1 MGQILRETIAE
12 IVKNYMEASS
22 PSTFLYGT
30 VVSESPLKIQVDD
43 NKKLT
48 LTSEFLV
55 MTRNVQDHDVDMTFS
70 MATDGGDGITS
81 KNSMKIHNKLEKG
94 DKVILIRQQ
103 GGQKYLVAEK
113 Y

>member
-1 MGQILRETIAE
+1 MGTTLRETIAE
-12 IVKNYMEASS
+12 IVKNYIESSS

-30 VVSESPLKIQVDD
+30 VVSESPLKIQVDS

-48 LTSEFLV
+48 LTSDFLV
-55 MTRNVQDHDVDMTFS
+55 ITRNVQDYDVDMTFS
-70 MATDGGDGITS
+70 MSTDGGDGITS
-81 KNSMKIHNKLEKG
+81 KNPMKIHNKLKSG